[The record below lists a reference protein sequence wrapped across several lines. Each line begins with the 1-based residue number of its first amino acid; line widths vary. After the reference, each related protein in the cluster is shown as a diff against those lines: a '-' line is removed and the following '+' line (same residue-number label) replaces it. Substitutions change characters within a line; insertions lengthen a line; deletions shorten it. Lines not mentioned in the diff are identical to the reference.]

1 MLNSLWLAVL
11 DDAAFGAATEVVPKF
26 ICRAGEP
33 LYQVSRV
40 GPNADWSFRNC
51 LMGIEHSFLP
61 CRRQRT
67 WWLSHERPS
76 YGHFRHKQFLRLSG
90 QLATVDSVPIRTAEP
105 YLSIGRMHM

>member
-1 MLNSLWLAVL
+1 
-11 DDAAFGAATEVVPKF
+11 
-26 ICRAGEP
+26 
-33 LYQVSRV
+33 
-40 GPNADWSFRNC
+40 
-51 LMGIEHSFLP
+51 MGIEHSFLP